1 MRKIFEKGYV
11 ESVLNARL
19 KSKIELSD
27 SNEKFNSLL
36 LIQLPFKSSKSINT
50 KFSFLHDIADNKIMM
65 I

>member
-1 MRKIFEKGYV
+1 MKILEKGYL

-36 LIQLPFKSSKSINT
+36 LIQLPFKSSKSMNT
-50 KFSFLHDIADNKIMM
+50 KFSFLHDIVDNKIMM

>member
-1 MRKIFEKGYV
+1 MKILEKGYV

-27 SNEKFNSLL
+27 DSNEKFYSLL
-36 LIQLPFKSSKSINT
+36 LIQLPFKSSKSMNT

>member
-1 MRKIFEKGYV
+1 MKILEKGYL

-36 LIQLPFKSSKSINT
+36 LIQLPFKSSKSMNT
-50 KFSFLHDIADNKIMM
+50 KFSFLHDIADNKIM
-65 I
+65 II

>member
-36 LIQLPFKSSKSINT
+36 LNQLPFKSSKSMNII
-50 KFSFLHDIADNKIMM
+50 FSFLHDIADNKTMM

>member
-27 SNEKFNSLL
+27 SNMKFNSLL
-36 LIQLPFKSSKSINT
+36 LTQLPFKSSKSMNT
-50 KFSFLHDIADNKIMM
+50 RFSFLHENVDNKIIMK
-65 I
+65 

>member
-27 SNEKFNSLL
+27 SNEKSNSLL
-36 LIQLPFKSSKSINT
+36 ISQLPFKSLKSMNI
-50 KFSFLHDIADNKIMM
+50 KFSFLHENIDNKITR